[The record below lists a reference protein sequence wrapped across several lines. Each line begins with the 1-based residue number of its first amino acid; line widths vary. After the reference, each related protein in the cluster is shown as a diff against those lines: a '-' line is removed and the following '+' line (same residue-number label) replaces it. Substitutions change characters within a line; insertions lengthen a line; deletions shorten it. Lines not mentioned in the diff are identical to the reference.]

1 MSNDELEKIIRE
13 YIDKTYHVSLAT
25 SANNKPWVCEVH
37 FAYDD
42 NLNVYYRSHS
52 TRRHS
57 QEIVHNEFVAGNIV
71 RQHDLGE
78 YPHAIYF
85 EGRAKLLKDETQ
97 MDEAAALLSTR
108 LKSAKEDILN
118 DAKKDDGHKLYK
130 VTVDSW
136 YAFGKFGR
144 ESGEKY
150 QLKRGGV

>member
-1 MSNDELEKIIRE
+1 MSKEELEEIIRE

-42 NLNVYYRSHS
+42 DLNMYYRSYS
-52 TRRHS
+52 SRRHS
-57 QEIVHNEFVAGNIV
+57 HEIANNDSVAGNIV
-71 RQHDLGE
+71 RQHALGE

-85 EGRAKLLKDETQ
+85 EGRAKLVEDSLQ
-97 MDEAAALLSTR
+97 LAMAAKILSAR
-108 LKSAKEDILN
+108 LGSNEEDILE
-118 DAKKDDGHKLYK
+118 DAKKDNGHKLYK
-130 VTVDSW
+130 IAVDNW

-150 QLKRGGV
+150 QLEWSKA